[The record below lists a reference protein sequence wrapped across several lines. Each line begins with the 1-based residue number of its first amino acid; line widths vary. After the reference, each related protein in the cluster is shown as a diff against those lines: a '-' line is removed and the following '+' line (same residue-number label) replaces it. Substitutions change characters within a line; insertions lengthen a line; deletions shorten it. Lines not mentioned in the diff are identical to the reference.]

1 MVTGD
6 HGITA
11 GAVARQIGIGSE
23 EGQVLEGRCV
33 HVKVASSLE
42 AIVAVLVFGLVSLVL
57 AHLLTR
63 RVRPLRLA
71 AQRLGA
77 QAAIRAYLGLALFP
91 QAGVAIGMAITVSET
106 YPDIGRVVATVI
118 LSSVIVYEGLGP
130 FLTNT
135 ALARAGEL
143 HPEE

>member
-1 MVTGD
+1 MMVVDRQNRYLGML
-6 HGITA
+6 GLA
-11 GAVARQIGIGSE
+11 YLVAR
-23 EGQVLEGRCV
+23 
-33 HVKVASSLE
+33 
-42 AIVAVLVFGLVSLVL
+42 
-57 AHLLTR
+57 
-63 RVRPLRLA
+63 PLGKILGARLA

-77 QAAIRAYLGLALFP
+77 QAAIRDYLGLALFP

-130 FLTNT
+130 FLTKT

-143 HPEE
+143 NPEE